1 MYSLVE
7 SSTIHTV
14 VQPSPPSWMEL
25 SRAFRNFPTSQIV
38 SLYIS
43 DNFPLPPPAA
53 PGHHHS
59 IFCVYECDTLGTS
72 CEWDRAVFVLS
83 GLAYFS
89 QRDVFE
95 VKPQCSMCY
104 CKGCLFNQHDSG
116 FSQALY
122 STRPQPWS
130 PSLLGPHHLI
140 LASILQL
147 TGLLSARILLSP
159 FSKKPPTLDVSSWYF
174 PSH

>member
-1 MYSLVE
+1 MTIFSVQLVE

-14 VQPSPPSWMEL
+14 VQPSPPSWIEPSRTFQLPKL
-25 SRAFRNFPTSQIV
+25 SVYTS
-38 SLYIS
+38 S
-43 DNFPLPPPAA
+43 DNFPLPPPAV

-89 QRDVFE
+89 QQDVFE
-95 VKPQCSMCY
+95 VKPQCSMCC

-116 FSQALY
+116 FSKP
-122 STRPQPWS
+122 STQ
-130 PSLLGPHHLI
+130 
-140 LASILQL
+140 Q
-147 TGLLSARILLSP
+147 GLNPGLHPCWAHI
-159 FSKKPPTLDVSSWYF
+159 TSS
-174 PSH
+174 